1 MKLSDVVMPPVT
13 DYVNVGDLVSHKRSP
28 YKLNG
33 KEIKGEV
40 IALMVSHTPFGERVE
55 LHLKTLCKLY
65 SWTVYWYLRDG
76 IPEGFVIERQQKEE
90 KK

>member
-1 MKLSDVVMPPVT
+1 MKLSDVVMPTVT

-28 YKLNG
+28 YKLDG

-40 IALMVSHTPFGERVE
+40 IALAVWHTPFGERVE

>member
-33 KEIKGEV
+33 QEIKGEV
-40 IALMVSHTPFGERVE
+40 IALMVCHTPFGERVE
-55 LHLKTLCKLY
+55 LHLKTLTLCIPTTYLY
-65 SWTVYWYLRDG
+65 TH
-76 IPEGFVIERQQKEE
+76 P
-90 KK
+90 